1 MQKTITSFPKEKI
14 KILLLEGVHPSAIK
28 LLRDKGFTSI
38 EAIEKSLPEKELI
51 SKIKDI
57 HLLGIRSKT
66 QVTSDVL
73 NNANKLLAAGCFC
86 IGTNQVDLKSATE
99 HGIAIFNSPFSNTR
113 SVAELVIGNSIML
126 LRRVIE
132 KNEAA
137 HKGTWLKDSAGC
149 YEVRGKTLGLIGYGH
164 IGSQV
169 SILAEAMGMKI
180 IFYDVMP
187 KLSLGNA
194 QPAKSL
200 EDLLKKSDVVSLHV
214 PGTSQTKDLINAA
227 RIKKMKPGAIL
238 INLSRGDVMDVQAV
252 KAALINNQL
261 GGLAVDV
268 FPAEPKSNKDR
279 FGSPLQN
286 IPNVS
291 LTPHIGGSTLE
302 AQEAIGIDVSEKLI
316 SFTNTGNSSGS
327 LTVPDMSLPI
337 LHNAHRILHVHHNVP
352 GVLSQINNI
361 MSKMK
366 VNILG
371 QFLKTNDTIGY
382 VVLDIDKKSSP
393 AVMEELKKVKA
404 TIRTRSLY

>member
-1 MQKTITSFPKEKI
+1 MQKNITSFPKEKI

-38 EAIEKSLPEKELI
+38 EAIEKSLTEKELI

-286 IPNVS
+286 IPNVI

>member
-1 MQKTITSFPKEKI
+1 MQKNITSFPKEKI

-38 EAIEKSLPEKELI
+38 EAIEKSLTEKELI

-99 HGIAIFNSPFSNTR
+99 HGKAIFNSPFSNTR

-286 IPNVS
+286 IPNVI

>member
-1 MQKTITSFPKEKI
+1 MQKNITSFPKEKI

-38 EAIEKSLPEKELI
+38 EAIEKSLTEKELI

-66 QVTSDVL
+66 QLTSAVL

-99 HGIAIFNSPFSNTR
+99 QGIAIFNSPFSNTR

-214 PGTSQTKDLINAA
+214 PGTSQTKDLINSA

-252 KAALINNQL
+252 KTALINNQL

-286 IPNVS
+286 IPNVI